1 MKKLLCTLGL
11 SLLLST
17 AALAQQT
24 TPSTSSSDQNQ
35 ANPPSTSATPSDQN
49 QTSPPSTSKPSD
61 QNQTNPPS
69 SSTTQNPSTTQ
80 PTQPYSPST
89 TPSAPSDQSQ
99 GGSPASS
106 APGRVTGDVPTQ
118 VQQELNRQL
127 PSSDQVT
134 ASVADDGNLKLTGTV
149 SNARDK
155 ERAEDIAH
163 SVSNKEIDNKIE
175 VKSSNSP
182 DTTSTPR

>member
-1 MKKLLCTLGL
+1 MKNLLCTLGL
-11 SLLLST
+11 SLLLC
-17 AALAQQT
+17 AGALAQQT
-24 TPSTSSSDQNQ
+24 TPSASSDQNQ
-35 ANPPSTSATPSDQN
+35 ANPPATSTTHSDQNQANAPSTSAT
-49 QTSPPSTSKPSD
+49 QTPST
-61 QNQTNPPS
+61 
-69 SSTTQNPSTTQ
+69 
-80 PTQPYSPST
+80 TQPYSPST
-89 TPSAPSDQSQ
+89 TPSTSSSDQSQ

-127 PSSDQVT
+127 PSNDQVT

-155 ERAEDIAH
+155 ERAEEIAH
-163 SVSNKEIDNKIE
+163 TVSNKEIDNKIE

>member
-1 MKKLLCTLGL
+1 MKNLLCTLGL
-11 SLLLST
+11 SLLLSA
-17 AALAQQT
+17 AALAQT
-24 TPSTSSSDQNQ
+24 TPSTSSDQNQ
-35 ANPPSTSATPSDQN
+35 ANPPSTSATQS
-49 QTSPPSTSKPSD
+49 
-61 QNQTNPPS
+61 
-69 SSTTQNPSTTQ
+69 PSTTQ
-80 PTQPYSPST
+80 SSTPST
-89 TPSAPSDQSQ
+89 TQSSTPSTSQSDQSQ
-99 GGSPASS
+99 DGNPQSS

-149 SNARDK
+149 SSARDK

-163 SVSNKEIDNKIE
+163 SVSNKQIDNKIE

-182 DTTSTPR
+182 ETPSTPR

>member
-1 MKKLLCTLGL
+1 MKNLLCTLGL
-11 SLLLST
+11 SLLLSA
-17 AALAQQT
+17 AALAQT
-24 TPSTSSSDQNQ
+24 TPSTSSDQNQ
-35 ANPPSTSATPSDQN
+35 ANPPSTSATQS
-49 QTSPPSTSKPSD
+49 
-61 QNQTNPPS
+61 
-69 SSTTQNPSTTQ
+69 PSTTQ
-80 PTQPYSPST
+80 PSSPST
-89 TPSAPSDQSQ
+89 TQSDQSQ
-99 GGSPASS
+99 GGNPQSS

-149 SNARDK
+149 SSARDK

-163 SVSNKEIDNKIE
+163 SVSNKQIDNKIE

-182 DTTSTPR
+182 ETPSTPR

>member
-1 MKKLLCTLGL
+1 MKNLLCTLGL
-11 SLLLST
+11 SLLLS
-17 AALAQQT
+17 AGALAQQT
-24 TPSTSSSDQNQ
+24 TPSTSSDQNQ
-35 ANPPSTSATPSDQN
+35 ANPPSTSASQSQNQANPPSTSTTHSDQN
-49 QTSPPSTSKPSD
+49 QPNPPSTSAT
-61 QNQTNPPS
+61 QT
-69 SSTTQNPSTTQ
+69 PSTTQ
-80 PTQPYSPST
+80 IYSPST
-89 TPSAPSDQSQ
+89 TPSTSSNDQSQ
-99 GGSPASS
+99 GGSPTSS

-182 DTTSTPR
+182 DSTSIPR